1 MRVDNVSATILSN
14 ARRRPDH
21 PALIQGDETVSYAEL
36 ERRVGHA
43 AGALRNQGVKQ
54 GEIIAVSMG
63 DTIDQIVI
71 IFALMRLGAVML
83 PLDVRWTAPE
93 SLRVAE
99 FFSASTLL
107 VDHADL
113 GADKIKTIRIDK
125 AWRRAVANTPRVTD
139 WQTTTESPIVLSL
152 SSGTTG
158 IPKGPM
164 VSHGLYMRR
173 MFYEMVTNGT
183 SQDEIN
189 MLATPLYFG
198 GGRNITLMNI
208 IIGATV
214 ILYPPP
220 YHIEDLVRRIND
232 LKVSSV
238 FVVPTLL
245 RRMLGLPHDGG
256 LMFPHLRIMMSSGAI
271 LHKDE
276 LQLAKQRLTPNLVN
290 VYATTEAGVITQLM
304 PTDRESKAGSVG
316 RPVFLADVQVTDE
329 NHQILPP
336 GEVGRIR
343 YRTLAVPDGFYNNP
357 EESARSFHDGWFYPG
372 DLGKLDNDGYL
383 YVVGRGKDMIIRG
396 GVNIYPADI
405 EAVLNAHPGVVDAA
419 VLGWPVGEMG
429 EEVAA
434 FVMKKGA
441 ITEDELLEY
450 CRANLTRYKVPK
462 RIFFIGQMP
471 RNEGGKVVKAKLA
484 ALLPTVPSELT
495 GT

>member
-1 MRVDNVSATILSN
+1 MRVENVSATIQSN

-21 PALIQGDETVSYAEL
+21 PALIQGQETVTCAEL
-36 ERRVGHA
+36 EHRVQRT
-43 AGALRNQGVKQ
+43 AGALRNQDVKQ
-54 GEIIAVSMG
+54 GQIVAVSMG
-63 DTIDQIVI
+63 DSVDQIVI

-83 PLDVRWTAPE
+83 PMDVRWTPVE

-99 FFSASTLL
+99 FFSAASLI
-107 VDHADL
+107 VDSAGL
-113 GADKIKTIRIDK
+113 SAGGQNTILIDK
-125 AWRRAVANTPRVTD
+125 SWKENALKAPGVTD

-164 VSHGLYMRR
+164 VSHGLFIRR
-173 MFYEMVTNGT
+173 MFYEMVTNAT

-208 IIGATV
+208 IIGGTV

-220 YHIEDLVRRIND
+220 YAIEDLIRSVND
-232 LKVSSV
+232 MKVTSV

-245 RRMLGLPHDGG
+245 RRMLSLPHDGK
-256 LMFPHLRIMMSSGAI
+256 LMFPNLRIMMSSGAV

-276 LQLAKQRLTPNLVN
+276 LQMARQRLTPNLVN
-290 VYATTEAGVITQLM
+290 VYATTEAGVVTQLM
-304 PTDRESKAGSVG
+304 PHDSESKAGSVG

-329 NHQILPP
+329 KHNVLPP

-343 YRTLAVPDGFYNNP
+343 YRTLAVPDGFYGNP

-372 DLGKLDNDGYL
+372 DLGKMDSEGYL

-405 EAVLNAHPGVVDAA
+405 EAVLTAHPSVFDASVV
-419 VLGWPVGEMG
+419 GWPTGEMG

-434 FVMKKGA
+434 FVVKKAEIG
-441 ITEDELLEY
+441 ESELIEY
-450 CRANLTRYKVPK
+450 CRSNLARYKVPK
-462 RIFFIGQMP
+462 RIFFLDKMP
-471 RNEGGKVVKAKLA
+471 RNDGGKVVKAKLTE
-484 ALLPTVPSELT
+484 LLPEAVKGVLM
-495 GT
+495 